1 MTLKMPARRRRIEL
15 SVRAMEQPLKV
26 QGNRARIR
34 QALVNAALARIDA
47 LEERGRLEISVAPDA
62 SGRAAVVC
70 ADNGA
75 LSVETCAG
83 VWMLLGATPPD
94 ASTRD
99 GLRLARAL
107 VESEG
112 GELGIEQGDGTRV
125 TFLLPGTAA

>member
-1 MTLKMPARRRRIEL
+1 MPLE
-15 SVRAMEQPLKV
+15 
-26 QGNRARIR
+26 
-34 QALVNAALARIDA
+34 ALGIAT
-47 LEERGRLEISVAPDA
+47 RGRREHA